1 MSTSHDSFGNSF
13 WQSIPFV
20 IQTGNNRYRVAVENG
35 YTHISS
41 ICLGASINPR
51 VWNYLQAELK
61 RPLEETIKVSKQD
74 IKDRLGESI

>member
-1 MSTSHDSFGNSF
+1 M
-13 WQSIPFV
+13 
-20 IQTGNNRYRVAVENG
+20 AVENG

-41 ICLGASINPR
+41 ICLGASICPL